1 MSLGAEDR
9 PALLPQLQL
18 DELLS
23 ELQARLQAVLAT
35 RDRMRGLLEA
45 VVAIGSGLDLES
57 TLRRIVETAVGLVD
71 ATYGALGVIGEAAE
85 GKRLAEF
92 IPVGLSQDEIG
103 RIHHWPEGRGLLGLL
118 IDDPRPLRLA
128 DISQHPESS
137 GFPEGHP
144 PMHSFLGV
152 PVRVRDEVF
161 GNLYLTGKRGG
172 GEFTEDDEAV
182 LVALGAAAGVAVENA
197 RLYDAARRQQRW
209 IQASAEVT
217 TRLLSGSDPSEVLAG
232 ITKQTRELSGADLA
246 VLALPSEDR
255 RMLVVTY
262 ADGEGA
268 EATHGLVLPGGQS
281 LSGQVLTTGE
291 PVIADD
297 FAHDERVAKSA
308 RGAMS
313 QIGPAIVFPL
323 GAPGNVRGVLTIGR
337 NHGAT
342 PFPTAQA
349 DVVASFAAQAG
360 VALELAASRSE
371 AERLSLYEDRDRIA
385 RDLHDLV
392 IQRLYATGMSLEG
405 TMPMIAKPE
414 VASRIT
420 HAVDAMDETIKDI
433 RATIFELQARDAPA
447 GPDLRGDVVALVEEM
462 TDMLGF
468 APSLRLGAGLSDG
481 ISSEAA
487 EQALAALREA
497 LSNAARHAQASQ
509 VDVTVDVSPDG
520 MLTMLVTDDG
530 VGVPAD
536 GRRSGLRNLASR
548 AEKLGGELRL
558 GPAAQD
564 AAHPGTRLEWRVPR
578 GT

>member
-1 MSLGAEDR
+1 
-9 PALLPQLQL
+9 
-18 DELLS
+18 
-23 ELQARLQAVLAT
+23 
-35 RDRMRGLLEA
+35 MR
-45 VVAIGSGLDLES
+45 
-57 TLRRIVETAVGLVD
+57 
-71 ATYGALGVIGEAAE
+71 
-85 GKRLAEF
+85 
-92 IPVGLSQDEIG
+92 
-103 RIHHWPEGRGLLGLL
+103 
-118 IDDPRPLRLA
+118 
-128 DISQHPESS
+128 
-137 GFPEGHP
+137 
-144 PMHSFLGV
+144 SFLGV

-217 TRLLSGSDPSEVLAG
+217 TRLLSGSDPGEVLAD
-232 ITKQTRELSGADLA
+232 ITKQARELSGADLA
-246 VLALPSEDR
+246 LLALPTEDNR
-255 RMLVVTY
+255 VLTVSY

-268 EATHGLVLPGGQS
+268 EDTRGLVLPPGRS
-281 LSGQVLTTGE
+281 LSGRVQATGE
-291 PVIADD
+291 PVISDD
-297 FAHDERVAKSA
+297 FAHDERAAKSA
-308 RGAMS
+308 RAAMS
-313 QIGPAIVFPL
+313 KIGPAIVFPL

-337 NHGAT
+337 RHGAE
-342 PFPTAQA
+342 PFPQAQV

-405 TMPMIAKPE
+405 TMPMITKPE

-433 RATIFELQARDAPA
+433 RATIFALQARDTPA
-447 GPDLRGDVVALVEEM
+447 GPDLRGDIVALVEEM

-468 APSLRLGAGLSDG
+468 APSLRLGAGLG
-481 ISSEAA
+481 PGLRREVA

-497 LSNAARHAQASQ
+497 LSNAARHARASR

-520 MLTMLVTDDG
+520 MLTVQVTDDG
-530 VGVPAD
+530 TGIPAD
-536 GRRSGLRNLASR
+536 GRRSGLLNLASR
-548 AEKLGGELRL
+548 AEKLGGELRFE
-558 GPAAQD
+558 PADPSASP
-564 AAHPGTRLEWRVPR
+564 PGTRLEWRVPR
-578 GT
+578 G